1 MNGPGSSK
9 IWARDTPSSVVLAL
23 IFFKPPQAIV
33 ALVPK
38 AGSLG
43 EHRVAVA
50 AKPLRAWGS
59 SVVRCQKTLPV
70 VPGELTLRRTNPHP
84 AVKAVGCAKGSTI
97 KVGWQGRRPADD
109 DVTPCGVA
117 RRLSLLLSLQN
128 GM

>member
-43 EHRVAVA
+43 EHRVTVA
-50 AKPLRAWGS
+50 AEPLRAWGS
-59 SVVRCQKTLPV
+59 SVVRCQKTLLV
-70 VPGELTLRRTNPHP
+70 FPGEITLRRTNLHP

-97 KVGWQGRRPADD
+97 KSAGRAD
-109 DVTPCGVA
+109 G
-117 RRLSLLLSLQN
+117 RLMVL
-128 GM
+128 